1 MSHHPLLN
9 EHVLNLLPSKIDG
22 LVILDVGC
30 GYGEWGF
37 FIRTRKVGLPYMI
50 GADIWRPHLE
60 RLCPLGIYEGLI
72 QVKVP
77 ILPFKE
83 KSVDVSLACEI
94 LEHLP
99 KHDGYLLLNELER
112 VSRSLIIV
120 SSPMGWPQEEIYGN
134 PYESHISEWK
144 PEEFENLGYKVKVVD
159 AVALPRTL
167 KLVDRLRR
175 AFFRLPVPRL
185 IIAHKTLNIL
195 G

>member
-1 MSHHPLLN
+1 
-9 EHVLNLLPSKIDG
+9 
-22 LVILDVGC
+22 
-30 GYGEWGF
+30 
-37 FIRTRKVGLPYMI
+37 
-50 GADIWRPHLE
+50 LE

-134 PYESHISEWK
+134 PYEKHISEWK